1 MIVRKCD
8 NAETE
13 FEKGRD
19 MKCGVIKVFY
29 AGVFILI
36 FIQSFTK
43 AGQEEFYNS
52 VKIEVGDTE
61 KEIIYKAA
69 HVVPTECQVAWQEIE
84 FEAFIHFG
92 VNTFADREWGDGK
105 EDPAIFNPVEFD
117 ARQWVEAFK
126 AAGMRG
132 VVLTTKHHDG
142 FCLWPS
148 RYTEH
153 SVKKSTWKDGKGDV
167 VKEVSQ
173 ACRRAGLNFGVY
185 LSPWDR
191 HEATYGDSPK
201 YNEYFRSQ
209 LTELLT
215 NYGIIHEVW
224 FDGACGEGPNGKR
237 QVYDWDSYYEVVR
250 RLQPGAAI
258 SIVGPDARWC
268 GNEAGHTRESEW
280 SVIPTDYNH
289 ADGDIGSREKILK
302 AKELKWYPAQVNT
315 SIRPG
320 WFYHASQDNQVKSL
334 EHLLDVYYGSVGGN
348 GQFLLNLPPDKR
360 GLIHE
365 NDVERLRELGRV
377 IRETFDENLAQGCLV
392 KASAVRGVD
401 DKYRAGNT
409 VDGNKNTYWTTDE
422 WVETAAVEFDL
433 GQEKGF
439 NCVMIQEYIKNG
451 QRVEEFSLE
460 VWDGGKWV
468 EIMRSTVIG
477 YKRLLRFDTVGTQKV
492 RLNIIKSRVSPTICE
507 FGLYKRPGV

>member
-1 MIVRKCD
+1 MIYRTNKTFLIYS
-8 NAETE
+8 ALS
-13 FEKGRD
+13 
-19 MKCGVIKVFY
+19 
-29 AGVFILI
+29 ILI
-36 FIQSFTK
+36 LLPSGTK

-52 VKIEVGDTE
+52 VKIDADDTE

-69 HVVPTECQVAWQEIE
+69 HVVPTERQIAWQEIE

-92 VNTFADREWGDGK
+92 VNTFTDKEWGDGK
-105 EDPAIFNPVEFD
+105 EDPAIFNPVKFD
-117 ARQWVEAFK
+117 AKQWVEAFK

-132 VVLTTKHHDG
+132 VVLTAKHHDG

-153 SVKKSTWKDGKGDV
+153 SVKKSPWKDGKGDI

-173 ACRRAGLNFGVY
+173 ACERAELKFGVY

-201 YNEYFRSQ
+201 YNEYFRNQ

-215 NYGIIHEVW
+215 NYGSLHEVW

-237 QVYDWDSYYEVVR
+237 QKYDWESYYEVVR

-258 SIVGPDARWC
+258 SIVGLDARWC
-268 GNEAGHTRESEW
+268 GNEAGRTRESEW
-280 SVIPTDYNH
+280 SVVPMDYNY
-289 ADGDIGSREKILK
+289 ADDDIGSREKIFK

-334 EHLLDVYYGSVGGN
+334 KHLLDVYYGSVGGN
-348 GQFLLNLPPDKR
+348 SQFLLNLPPDKR

-365 NDVERLRELGRV
+365 NDVERLKELGQV
-377 IRETFDENLAQGCLV
+377 IRETFDENLAQGCSV
-392 KASAVRGVD
+392 KASAVCGVD
-401 DKYRAGNT
+401 DTYCSANI
-409 VDGNKNTYWTTDE
+409 VDGDKNTYWTTDE
-422 WVETAAVEFDL
+422 WVEKATVEFDL
-433 GQEKGF
+433 GQEKSF
-439 NCVMIQEYIKNG
+439 NRVMIQEYIKNG
-451 QRVEEFSLE
+451 QRVEEFSIE

-468 EIMRSTVIG
+468 EIARSTVIG
-477 YKRLLRFDTVGTQKV
+477 YKRLLRFDTVTTRRV
-492 RLNIIKSRVSPTICE
+492 RLNIIKARVCPTICE
-507 FGLYKRPGV
+507 LGLYIEPLF

>member
-1 MIVRKCD
+1 MNYELMRIFW
-8 NAETE
+8 A
-13 FEKGRD
+13 
-19 MKCGVIKVFY
+19 Y
-29 AGVFILI
+29 SALSILI
-36 FIQSFTK
+36 FLASSTQ
-43 AGQEEFYNS
+43 AEQQEFYNT
-52 VKIEVGDTE
+52 VKIESGDTE

-69 HVVPTECQVAWQEIE
+69 HVVPTERQVAWQEIE

-92 VNTFADREWGDGK
+92 VNTFTDREWGDGK
-105 EDPAIFNPVEFD
+105 ESPAIFNPVEFN
-117 ARQWVEAFK
+117 AQQWVEAFK
-126 AAGMRG
+126 AARMRG
-132 VVLTTKHHDG
+132 VVLTAKHHDG

-153 SVKKSTWKDGKGDV
+153 SVKGSPWKGSKGDI
-167 VKEVSQ
+167 VKELSQ
-173 ACRRAGLNFGVY
+173 ACRQGGLRFGVY

-191 HEATYGDSPK
+191 HEATYGDSSK
-201 YNEYFRSQ
+201 YNEYFRNQ

-215 NYGIIHEVW
+215 NYGPIHEVW

-237 QVYDWDSYYEVVR
+237 QVYDWESYYEVVR

-289 ADGDIGSREKILK
+289 ADNDIGSREKILK
-302 AKELKWYPAQVNT
+302 AKELKWHPAQVNT

-365 NDVERLRELGRV
+365 NDVERLKELGRV
-377 IRETFDENLAQGCLV
+377 LRETFDENLAQGCSV
-392 KASAVRGVD
+392 KASAVCRVD
-401 DKYRAGNT
+401 DKYRAENI
-409 VDGNKNTYWTTDE
+409 VDGDKNTYWTTDE
-422 WVETAAVEFDL
+422 WVETATVEFDL
-433 GQEKGF
+433 GQEKSF
-439 NCVMIQEYIKNG
+439 NVVKVQEYIKTG

-460 VWDGGKWV
+460 IWEGGKWI
-468 EIMRSTVIG
+468 EIARSTVIG
-477 YKRLLRFDTVGTQKV
+477 YKRLLRFDTIRARRV
-492 RLNIIKSRVSPTICE
+492 RLKIIQSRVSPTICE
-507 FGLYKRPGV
+507 FGLYRGPVF

>member
-1 MIVRKCD
+1 
-8 NAETE
+8 
-13 FEKGRD
+13 
-19 MKCGVIKVFY
+19 MKYGMVKVFY
-29 AGVFILI
+29 SAIFILT
-36 FIQSFTK
+36 FTQSFTK
-43 AGQEEFYNS
+43 AGQEEFYNT
-52 VKIEVGDTE
+52 VKIDAWDTE

-69 HVVPTECQVAWQEIE
+69 HVVPTERQVGWQEVE

-92 VNTFADREWGDGK
+92 VNTFTDREWGDGK
-105 EDPAIFNPVEFD
+105 EDPGIFNPVEFD
-117 ARQWVEAFK
+117 SEQWVEAFK
-126 AAGMRG
+126 SAGMRG
-132 VVLTTKHHDG
+132 VVLTAKHHDG

-153 SVKKSTWKDGKGDV
+153 SVKNSPWREGKGDI
-167 VKEVSQ
+167 VKELSG
-173 ACRRAGLNFGVY
+173 ACRKVGLKFGVY

-191 HEATYGDSPK
+191 HETTYGDSPK
-201 YNEYFRSQ
+201 YNEYFRNQ

-215 NYGIIHEVW
+215 NYGSIHEVW
-224 FDGACGEGPNGKR
+224 FDGACGEGPNGRR
-237 QVYDWDSYYEVVR
+237 QVYDWDSFYEVVR

-280 SVIPTDYNH
+280 SVVPTDYNY
-289 ADGDIGSREKILK
+289 ADDDIGSREKILK

-365 NDVERLRELGRV
+365 NDVERLTELGRV
-377 IRETFDENLAQGCLV
+377 IRETFDENLVQGCSV
-392 KASAVRGVD
+392 KASAVRGAD
-401 DKYRAGNT
+401 GEYSAKNI
-409 VDGNKNTYWTTDE
+409 VDGDKDTFWMTE
-422 WVETAAVEFDL
+422 EGVEKASVGFDL
-433 GQEKGF
+433 GQEKSF

-468 EIMRSTVIG
+468 EVVRSTVIG
-477 YKRLLRFDTVGTQKV
+477 HKRLLRFDEVKARRV

-507 FGLYKRPGV
+507 FGLYRGPVF